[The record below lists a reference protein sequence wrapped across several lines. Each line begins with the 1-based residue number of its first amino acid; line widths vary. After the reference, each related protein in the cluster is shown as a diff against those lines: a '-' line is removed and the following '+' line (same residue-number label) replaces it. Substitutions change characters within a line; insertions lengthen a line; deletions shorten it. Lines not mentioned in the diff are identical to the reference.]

1 MIHLQDG
8 TGLWHNLLDQPRS
21 YLETSASAIFVYS
34 IAKGVNEGWLSHI
47 YGSAALA
54 GWNALVQKL
63 LTQAKCAILWKV
75 QRLLMIM
82 FIILIE
88 VKAVPPIFTEP

>member
-1 MIHLQDG
+1 MKAGSVIFTALLLLQDG
-8 TGLWHNLLDQPRS
+8 MHLL
-21 YLETSASAIFVYS
+21 
-34 IAKGVNEGWLSHI
+34 
-47 YGSAALA
+47 
-54 GWNALVQKL
+54 QKL
-63 LTQAKCAILWKV
+63 LNQAKCAILWKV

>member
-1 MIHLQDG
+1 MAQSTRPTPNHI
-8 TGLWHNLLDQPRS
+8 WKPQPVPFS
-21 YLETSASAIFVYS
+21 FIS

-54 GWNALVQKL
+54 GWNALATKV
-63 LTQAKCAILWKV
+63 TESAKCAILWKV